1 MNKRAAMAAL
11 CALMPVQC
19 VSAYAAYAQPAGEEN
34 KAIVISTV
42 DEFKSFAESCTL
54 DSYSVGKTF
63 VLSCDINIA
72 GYGIAPVP
80 SFGGTF
86 DGGGH
91 KITGLNID
99 YGASVTGLFRY
110 VESGGTVKN
119 LAVEGKVTPSGTSAK
134 AGGIAGVNRGRI
146 MSCSFDGTITGK
158 EQCGGIAGV
167 NEETGLI
174 GKCAVSGRV
183 QAEHFAG
190 GIVGE
195 NHGSVRSC
203 ENNSAVNT
211 KATESSIDLEDINIE
226 SITSTESISNVTD
239 AGGIAGSSSGT
250 IQSCVNRGEIGYP
263 HIGYNIGGIAGRQN
277 GYVSGCENYGKV
289 LGRKD
294 TGGIV
299 GQAEPH
305 FMISYSK
312 EHADA
317 LKQSLEEL
325 NELVDNTITDMQ
337 DQSDAVGAS
346 FDGLNG
352 TLEDI
357 RVKSGDMLD
366 EADRIINAD
375 IESVNEISTRLSDFT
390 DMLGD
395 VTDIL
400 SDSAL
405 SLSSSLG
412 MLGDAGKLLA
422 KSGEGLESGLELI
435 FDSTESFSDAA
446 EQLSAASNSVG
457 DALASLK
464 DGLGD
469 PESMKAAMDALEEDI
484 AATKFIVDSIA
495 DNTASLISSA
505 EQLKGSPEIREAA
518 EEIES
523 ALESIQSTSKKLSA
537 DLDKL
542 SAAVEKI
549 SKKLDEMANDTDN
562 YDKYLKELEE
572 MLQNGLA
579 KELGDAAKAVGDDI
593 SRLMTALSEL
603 SGGISD
609 ITGSKALDR
618 FGRQISAAADN
629 IASDMEHI
637 SEMTESSVT
646 MPDTDIDA
654 LYMVIDY
661 LKNAADSVSASG
673 QSVKDALEIIDGSW
687 EFLDDAASSA
697 IAAAYKAS
705 DASDEAADA
714 AAGMS
719 DAASELSR
727 ISDYFGAKPDVTFVG
742 ADDGFVETRE
752 QLENS
757 LSGITKELETLN
769 FRAQRVTDVLAEDLR
784 AINDKCAEIKD
795 ILFEIADE
803 VKDTTLDP
811 GDRTED
817 VSVSG
822 ANTRDDGVVASCKN
836 YGAVEGDVNVG
847 GIAGAMGVEN
857 SFDPESDNA
866 EAIGERSIK
875 FTYMLRTVVY
885 GCDNYGSVTA
895 KKDGAGGIAGEMATG
910 CVSHCGG
917 FGDVSSTS
925 GGYVGGV
932 VGVSASTVMDSVA
945 MCRLDGGDY
954 IGGIAGFAHDMTG
967 CRAFVK
973 IKSGDEFTGAV
984 AGSADGTLSG
994 NVFVEDGSGAVDGVS
1009 YSSKAYP
1016 VSYDK
1021 MLTLANVPE
1030 EFRKMKLIFTADGE
1044 EVAEIECDHGG
1055 KVRESSLPA
1064 IPEKAGY
1071 YAKWA
1076 DFDKDNV
1083 RFGEVIEAEYY
1094 RLVSA
1099 SASEVTR
1106 EDGLP
1111 VIIAEGAFGDNEKPG
1126 AEYDGASWHVT
1137 IPDDGAESHVVRF
1150 YCEGKPEDTDIL
1162 VNGAVTLSQPD
1173 GKYMVFTVNLN
1184 DFNLSTANKPFN
1196 YIPIAIGG
1204 GAAVLLIVV
1213 VFAVRHN
1220 KKKKSAD
1227 ETADSAEQS
1236 LNEKTKTKRS

>member
-1 MNKRAAMAAL
+1 MNKRIFAAVMAAL
-11 CALMPVQC
+11 IPM
-19 VSAYAAYAQPAGEEN
+19 SGITAYAQPAGTN
-34 KAIVISTV
+34 AVVISTV
-42 DEFKSFAESCTL
+42 DEFKSFAENCTL
-54 DSYSVGKTF
+54 DSFSVGKTF
-63 VLSCDINIA
+63 VLGADINIA
-72 GYGIAPVP
+72 GYGIKPVP

-86 DGGGH
+86 DGNGH

-99 YGASVTGLFRY
+99 GAAGVTGLFRY
-110 VESGGTVKN
+110 IEESGTVKN
-119 LAVEGKVTPSGTSAK
+119 LTVEGKVTPTGTSEK

-146 MSCSFDGTITGK
+146 MSCAFDGTVTAK
-158 EQCGGIAGV
+158 ERCGGIAGV

-174 GKCAVSGRV
+174 GKCVTSGRV
-183 QAEHFAG
+183 QAEHYAG

-195 NHGSVRSC
+195 NYGSVRSC
-203 ENNSAVNT
+203 ENKSAVNT

-226 SITSTESISNVTD
+226 SITSTESVSNVTD

-250 IQSCVNRGEIGYP
+250 IQACVNRGEVGYP
-263 HIGYNIGGIAGRQN
+263 HIGYNIGGVVGRQD
-277 GYVSGCENYGKV
+277 GYVSGCENYGRV

-317 LKQSLEEL
+317 LKQSLDEL
-325 NELVDNTITDMQ
+325 NGLIDGTITDMQ
-337 DQSDAVGAS
+337 QQSDSVGAG
-346 FDGLNG
+346 FDGLNA
-352 TLEDI
+352 TLSDI
-357 RVKSGDMLD
+357 REKSGDMLD
-366 EADRIINAD
+366 EADRIVNAD

-395 VTDIL
+395 VTDTL

-405 SLSSSLG
+405 SLSRSLG
-412 MLGDAGKLLA
+412 MLGDAGRLLA
-422 KSGEGLESGLELI
+422 ESGESLDSGLELL
-435 FDSTESFSDAA
+435 FDSTGNLSDAA
-446 EQLSAASNSVG
+446 EQLSAASSSLG
-457 DALASLK
+457 DALTSLK

-469 PESMKAAMDALEEDI
+469 PESMKAAVNALREDI
-484 AATKFIVDSIA
+484 SAVKFIVNSIA
-495 DNTASLISSA
+495 DNSAALISAA
-505 EQLKGSPEIREAA
+505 ESLKSSPEMRDAA
-518 EEIES
+518 NEIES
-523 ALESIQSTSKKLSA
+523 ALKAIQSTSNKLSG

-549 SKKLDEMANDTDN
+549 NKKLDEAAKDPDN

-572 MLQNGLA
+572 MLRGGLA
-579 KELGDAAKAVGDDI
+579 KELGDAAKAVGDDV
-593 SRLMTALSEL
+593 SKLMSALADL
-603 SGGISD
+603 SGGLSD
-609 ITGSKALDR
+609 VINSRALKR
-618 FGRQISAAADN
+618 FKSEISAAAGN
-629 IASDMEHI
+629 IADDMEHI
-637 SEMTESSVT
+637 SDITDSSVT
-646 MPDTDIDA
+646 MPATDIDA

-661 LKNAADSVSASG
+661 LKNATDGVSASG
-673 QSVKDALEIIDGSW
+673 QSVKDALEIIEGSW
-687 EFLDDAASSA
+687 EDIDAATYSA

-705 DASDEAADA
+705 DAADEAENA

-719 DAASELSR
+719 DAAAELSR

-742 ADDGFVETRE
+742 ADDGFIESRE
-752 QLENS
+752 QLESS
-757 LSGITKELETLN
+757 LSGITRDLETLN
-769 FRAQRVTDVLAEDLR
+769 LRAQRVTDVLAEDLR

-803 VKDTTLDP
+803 VKDVTLDP
-811 GDRTED
+811 EDYTED

-822 ANTRDDGVVASCKN
+822 VNTADEGVVVSCVN
-836 YGAVEGDVNVG
+836 YGAVEADVNVG

-866 EAIGERSIK
+866 ETIGERSVK

-895 KKDGAGGIAGEMATG
+895 KKDGVGGIAGEMATG
-910 CVSHCGG
+910 CVARCGG
-917 FGDVSSTS
+917 FGDVSSAS

-932 VGVSASTVMDSVA
+932 VGISAATVMDSFA

-954 IGGIAGFAHDMTG
+954 IGGIAGSAHDMTG
-967 CRAFVK
+967 CRAFAK
-973 IKSGDEFTGAV
+973 IKSGDEFVGAV
-984 AGSADGTLSG
+984 AGNADGSLSG
-994 NVFVEDGSGAVDGVS
+994 NVFVEDDSGAVDGVS
-1009 YSSKAYP
+1009 YSGKAYP

-1021 MLTLANVPE
+1021 MLTLANVPG

-1044 EVAEIECDHGG
+1044 EVAEIECDYGG
-1055 KVRESSLPA
+1055 KVRESALPA

-1076 DFDKDNV
+1076 DFDMENV

-1094 RLVSA
+1094 RLSSA

-1111 VIIAEGAFGDNEKPG
+1111 VIIAEGAFGGDEKPI
-1126 AEYDGASWHVT
+1126 AEYDGVSWHVT

-1150 YCEGKPEDTDIL
+1150 YCEREPEKTDIL
-1162 VNGAVTLSQPD
+1162 INGAVTPSEPD
-1173 GKYMVFTVNLN
+1173 GKYTVFTVSLN
-1184 DFNLSTANKPFN
+1184 DFNLSTADKPFN

-1204 GAAVLLIVV
+1204 GAAAALIVV
-1213 VFAVRHN
+1213 VFAVRHS
-1220 KKKKSAD
+1220 KKKKRAD
-1227 ETADSAEQS
+1227 EITDSAAES
-1236 LNEKTKTKRS
+1236 LPDKPKEKQH